1 MAVGYNP
8 RVITDGLVLA
18 LDAGNPKNYNA
29 LVSSTNWTDKVGGNN
44 GTLVGGTYHTDG
56 PFVGAGYVE
65 FDGNGGP
72 TSTGSNLEFS
82 STITLGTG
90 DFTVETWIYNTVA
103 SQRMEVWQNTSL
115 IGAFAVSTNFN
126 ASDGMNILTRSSPP
140 GSGWSI
146 LLRADT
152 ELQHNSW
159 NHIAWVRSGGTL
171 TAYLNGVADGN
182 ISSSIDSSPL
192 LTIGGWSTGTNYM
205 FGGNLSNLR
214 IIKGTALYTS
224 NFTPPTKPLTAIT
237 NTVLLTCQGNSIS
250 DASSS
255 GHTITVNGDATA
267 NLGFPASAFEFDGVD
282 DYVDCGNNSILD
294 VGNNITVNVWFYVNQ
309 TASFETIIAKVVNDY
324 SLGWELDNNSG
335 AFRVTLRPSA
345 TQIDLTAG
353 SLSVGNWY
361 MGTMTFDNTTARL
374 YLNGVQTGSTTSG
387 GPVTLNSTQSLTI
400 GRRVQGNYYDG
411 NIAQVSIYNK
421 ALTAAEVA
429 QNYNA
434 TRGRYGI

>member
-192 LTIGGWSTGTNYM
+192 LTIGGWSTRTNYM

-255 GHTITVNGDATA
+255 GHTITANGNAAA
-267 NLGFPASAFEFDGVD
+267 NLGFPASAFEFDGTD
-282 DYVDCGNNSILD
+282 DEVSISSYQLSTTNSSAP
-294 VGNNITVNVWFYVNQ
+294 Y
-309 TASFETIIAKVVNDY
+309 
-324 SLGWELDNNSG
+324 
-335 AFRVTLRPSA
+335 TLSA
-345 TQIDLTAG
+345 WI
-353 SLSVGNWY
+353 N
-361 MGTMTFDNTTARL
+361 R
-374 YLNGVQTGSTTSG
+374 TGSTTDG
-387 GPVTLNSTQSLTI
+387 GIITQYVNGSSAVDRFGLRENQGGKLSWWKGGSDLAISPDVIPTNVWKYVVGVKRSDQSVSIYVDGIEVDTGTDTLDFENGTLRI
-400 GRRVQGNYYDG
+400 GRFHTIAPFSG
-411 NIAQVSIYNK
+411 NISQVSIYNK

-434 TRGRYGI
+434 TKGRYA